1 MPWLNKIENGRY
13 VSVKLTLDSFC
24 NLGQFLGGKC
34 KIIGGFWELWELAF
48 RMYAACLL
56 LLTGDKL
63 LCTVC
68 NAMQCNA
75 HCQPFAEG

>member
-13 VSVKLTLDSFC
+13 VLVKLTLDSFC

-48 RMYAACLL
+48 TFRMY
-56 LLTGDKL
+56 D
-63 LCTVC
+63 
-68 NAMQCNA
+68 
-75 HCQPFAEG
+75 HH